1 MLKKI
6 RFIIALWVAKA
17 SRLALRMIGK
27 PATCTPGIIAL
38 KLCPDFLAHIG
49 TPQTLI
55 CVTGTNG
62 KTIVSNL
69 LGDVLRDCGYS
80 VTNNSY
86 GSNVQGGVA
95 SALLTDATLTG
106 RSKKQFGVIEVDE
119 RSSIKVYS
127 YITPDYLVCNNI
139 MRDSLKRNAHPDFI
153 SYVINNKLTEKTK
166 VILNSDDLICARLA
180 PKSTDRTY
188 FGVDVRKPES
198 GDPENVRDVVY
209 CPECGH
215 RLDVDYIRY
224 YHIGRMSCPECGL
237 RSPDRD
243 FTVTDVDVDAGTLT
257 VAHDGVSEVYRLMN
271 DNIIN
276 IYNSCTVITVLHK
289 IGLTYEQISGAFDRL
304 KIVAT
309 RYDRTTVGD
318 VSITMQFAK
327 GQNPSACGRAFSYVA
342 GHSGERKSVLIMT
355 DFQESDESESVCWLY
370 DCDMSALADPT
381 IREIVFAGPRCRDQ
395 KLRAIMAGVPEEK
408 IKITDTPADGVDL
421 IDVKNHSEI
430 FILYQLYTIP
440 AAARAKRRLIERVE
454 AEK

>member
-6 RFIIALWVAKA
+6 RFIIALWVSKSA
-17 SRLALRMIGK
+17 RIALRMIGK
-27 PATCTPGIIAL
+27 PATCTPGMIAL
-38 KLCPDFLAHIG
+38 KLCPDFLAHVG
-49 TPQTLI
+49 TPKTLV

-62 KTIVSNL
+62 KTTVSNL

-95 SALLTDATLTG
+95 TALLTDATITG
-106 RSKKQFGVIEVDE
+106 KSKKQFGIIEVDE

-127 YITPDYLVCNNI
+127 YITPDYIVCNNI

-153 SYVINNKLTEKTK
+153 SYVINNKLTPKTK
-166 VILNSDDLICARLA
+166 AILNADDLICARLA
-180 PKSTDRTY
+180 PKSADRTY
-188 FGVDVRKPES
+188 FGVDIRKPEG
-198 GDPENVRDVVY
+198 GDPENVRDIVY

-215 RLDVDYIRY
+215 RLDVEYIRY
-224 YHIGRMSCPECGL
+224 YHIGRMSCPNCGL
-237 RSPDRD
+237 HSPECQ
-243 FTVTDVDVDAGTLT
+243 FTVTDIDTENSTLT
-257 VAHDGVSEVYRLMN
+257 VTHDGVNEVFRLMN

-276 IYNSCTVITVLHK
+276 IYNSCTAITVLYK
-289 IGLTYEQISGAFDRL
+289 LGLTYEQIHSAFERL
-304 KIVAT
+304 SIVAT
-309 RYDRTTVGD
+309 RYERTTVKN
-318 VSITMQFAK
+318 VNITMQFSK

-342 GHSGERKSVLIMT
+342 SHEGESKSALIMT
-355 DFQESDESESVCWLY
+355 DYQERNESESVCWLY

-381 IREIVFAGPRCRDQ
+381 IKEIVFAGPRCRDQ

-408 IKITDTPADGVDL
+408 IKITDTPSDGVEL

-430 FILYQLYTIP
+430 FVLYQLYTIP